1 MMPTGMAPSIQAPQP
16 VIQNQSN
23 QDKILQLWQMVKNSN
38 DQQKTINQLMSSN
51 PEFANVMNAI
61 NALGDPKTTFYKRAE
76 QMGKDPNAII
86 NLLNSV

>member
-1 MMPTGMAPSIQAPQP
+1 
-16 VIQNQSN
+16 
-23 QDKILQLWQMVKNSN
+23 MVKNSN

-51 PEFANVMNAI
+51 PEFANVMNTI